1 MMRGATENI
10 FSREQIMK
18 DKALIDELEALEE
31 IIDWLEEKERSD
43 LKEAIENEPVDRDEV
58 EEWLRLVRGS
68 DKVAAH

>member
-1 MMRGATENI
+1 MRGATQNI

-58 EEWLRLVRGS
+58 EEWLRSVRGP
-68 DKVAAH
+68 DKAVVH

>member
-1 MMRGATENI
+1 
-10 FSREQIMK
+10 MK

-58 EEWLRLVRGS
+58 EEWLRSVRGP
-68 DKVAAH
+68 DKAVVH